1 MVAEPLLPEVKAQDG
16 NSIGNSIYRKEEEGI
31 KFFID

>member
-16 NSIGNSIYRKEEEGI
+16 NSIGNSIEKEEEGI